1 MKKIIAI
8 LMICGLII
16 AMSGC
21 GNMAVGLGNYTYK
34 KVHINTLDYSGC
46 IEIEKW
52 YDTERG
58 IEVMAKEVGSLFLS
72 EGTYILIGEKCPIC
86 AHGEGE

>member
-21 GNMAVGLGNYTYK
+21 GNMSVGVGNYTFK
-34 KVHINTLDYSGC
+34 KVHINTLNYSGC
-46 IEIEKW
+46 LELESWHNNK
-52 YDTERG
+52 RG
-58 IEVMAKEVGSLFLS
+58 IEVKTKEVGSLYLS

-86 AHGEGE
+86 DK

>member
-8 LMICGLII
+8 LMICVLMT

-21 GNMAVGLGNYTYK
+21 NKSYGLGTYTFK
-34 KVHINTLDYSGC
+34 KVHINTLNYSGC
-46 IEIEKW
+46 LELESW
-52 YDTERG
+52 YDNDRG
-58 IEVMAKEVGSLFLS
+58 IEVKTKEVGSLFLS

-86 AHGEGE
+86 DH